1 MGDHGVTTTVGR
13 LRPCRHRGL
22 IHKGGTPVNRVEELR
37 RHERTTLDC
46 SVRLLDNSGKVLVQG
61 RACDVSS
68 GGIRVVGE
76 RRLAFRDGQACWV
89 ELSVPRPYKGGPRRR
104 IIKLMGDIRRG
115 NGRGEDRRVTVTVVF
130 RSNFSLD
137 LLSPFD

>member
-1 MGDHGVTTTVGR
+1 MV
-13 LRPCRHRGL
+13 HRV
-22 IHKGGTPVNRVEELR
+22 KELR
-37 RHERTTLDC
+37 RHERSTLDC

-61 RACDVSS
+61 RACDVST

-76 RRLAFRDGQACWV
+76 RRLPFHDGQACWV

-115 NGRGEDRRVTVTVVF
+115 SGRGEDRHVTVSVVF
-130 RSNFSLD
+130 QSNFSPD